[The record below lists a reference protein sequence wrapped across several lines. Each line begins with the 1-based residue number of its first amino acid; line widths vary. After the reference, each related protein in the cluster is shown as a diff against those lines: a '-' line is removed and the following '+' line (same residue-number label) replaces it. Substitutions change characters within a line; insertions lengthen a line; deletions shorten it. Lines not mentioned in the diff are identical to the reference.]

1 MLRAFVLAL
10 RARGVDVLTAREAD
24 MIERSDEEQLAFAA
38 SAGRVIC
45 TFNVGDFYRLHA
57 EYLRVAKTHAGML
70 LMPQQ
75 RYAPG
80 ELARRVTR
88 LVGALS
94 AEDMD
99 NRVEFLS
106 SWEPS

>member
-1 MLRAFVLAL
+1 MLRAFVLTL

-38 SAGRVIC
+38 SAERVIC

-57 EYLRVAKTHAGML
+57 EYLRVAKTHAGM
-70 LMPQQ
+70 PQQ

-94 AEDMD
+94 A
-99 NRVEFLS
+99 RTWTTAS
-106 SWEPS
+106 SS